1 MGGWH
6 RMGGCGGRRLRGT
19 MFMKCLFR
27 AAVLATALAPVL
39 AWADD
44 ILTDQDYAYVA
55 AQNVQLEQST
65 LDAICKRTPSAK
77 TVRHRFED
85 FVVANPEYAAALS
98 STPSSPAAASRA
110 KDLTAQ
116 YRDGLKLIMNMAAQM
131 PPEMVCASFFSK
143 PRAPFAQNI
152 ESARKLAAV
161 PKAPAPIHPDDAQPE
176 VRLARGDL
184 ERIVQLVLEH
194 KDMAMYLHPEL
205 AERVPVRVAF
215 ESAYAGSSIG
225 VAMYGKPVRVV
236 TGGDAV
242 RMTIR
247 GTANTAKVGVEYRPE
262 GVHGTFRLV
271 REGDV
276 WKVTE
281 AQVFE

>member
-1 MGGWH
+1 
-6 RMGGCGGRRLRGT
+6 
-19 MFMKCLFR
+19 MKCLFR
-27 AAVLATALAPVL
+27 VAVVAAVLGPALAS
-39 AWADD
+39 AED
-44 ILTDQDYAYVA
+44 ILTEQDYAYVA

-65 LDAICKRTPSAK
+65 MDSICKRTPSAK
-77 TVRHRFED
+77 TVRQRFED
-85 FVVANPEYAAALS
+85 FIAANPDYAAALA

-143 PRAPFAQNI
+143 PRAPFAQNV
-152 ESARKLAAV
+152 ESARKLAAM
-161 PKAPAPIHPDDAQPE
+161 PKAAPTPVHPDDAQPE
-176 VRLARGDL
+176 VRLAKGDL

-215 ESAYAGSSIG
+215 ENAYAGLSID
-225 VAMYGKPVRVV
+225 VSMYGRPVRVV
-236 TGGDAV
+236 TAGDAV

-247 GTANTAKVGVEYRPE
+247 GTVNTAKVDVEYRPE

-271 REGDV
+271 REGDA
-276 WKVTE
+276 WKVTQ